1 MFSDVSL
8 ALLALFLALHTY
20 GAHYTYS
27 ETPLGDRWRDAFGL
41 ARNPYD
47 RFVHFACGL
56 LATYPWRELAMRV
69 LHLRKGG
76 AWWLPLLASL
86 AVSAGYELV
95 ESWIAR
101 LVAPELGTA
110 FLGTQGDPWDAQKDM
125 GAALAGT
132 FSACT
137 RRTRALAHRTQHNA
151 CRGPQARGADLKKG
165 TDCAT
170 KPVARSCE
178 RAGRDVSTASA
189 GWQAAPRTR
198 TAQQAARS
206 SRRSVAARPRAQLY
220 HRSSRR
226 PPVPGIVSWPPSL
239 REESGSGTTGEPR
252 DRSNTSMTRDAVR
265 AGAQRRARRNP
276 CRRMKPVASAC
287 R

>member
-132 FSACT
+132 LLCLALVALVRWRTDTNPGAC
-137 RRTRALAHRTQHNA
+137 REHTRAAKGDGPGEGRRLRHEARRALPPPMSGRAATLRRHQQGVAGNTANSHRPTSRPA
-151 CRGPQARGADLKKG
+151 AA
-165 TDCAT
+165 A
-170 KPVARSCE
+170 A
-178 RAGRDVSTASA
+178 AS
-189 GWQAAPRTR
+189 
-198 TAQQAARS
+198 
-206 SRRSVAARPRAQLY
+206 
-220 HRSSRR
+220 R
-226 PPVPGIVSWPPSL
+226 PPAGAALPPL
-239 REESGSGTTGEPR
+239 VL
-252 DRSNTSMTRDAVR
+252 AVR
-265 AGAQRRARRNP
+265 RCPG
-276 CRRMKPVASAC
+276 S
-287 R
+287 